1 LNKTNIK
8 TLIYILILFA
18 IIVFVAVA
26 LSLKDNKN
34 KTTINTNVV
43 VDSDLVLKYNR
54 GEWTNLYS
62 IDDIA
67 MEKFKV
73 YRKNSYVGEY
83 KITETN
89 NKYYFFDDDYESIK
103 IKSPYIAFSKKSNMA
118 IKKYKKQEFDD
129 NDYNIIDRYLRKIKV
144 SYSGDYSVQEKYETN
159 LNNNDTK
166 DYIYILSNQ
175 LYSDEVFYI
184 IFAKIDNKYVTI
196 NKQVNEEKINSYNL
210 GWILST
216 SSSSYND
223 ILLSETKF
231 EAKEYSLYRYS
242 RGEYKKVIPK
252 V

>member
-1 LNKTNIK
+1 MNKTNIK

-89 NKYYFFDDDYESIK
+89 NKYYFFFLCYTL
-103 IKSPYIAFSKKSNMA
+103 
-118 IKKYKKQEFDD
+118 
-129 NDYNIIDRYLRKIKV
+129 LRNYP
-144 SYSGDYSVQEKYETN
+144 SLASRA
-159 LNNNDTK
+159 
-166 DYIYILSNQ
+166 
-175 LYSDEVFYI
+175 VF
-184 IFAKIDNKYVTI
+184 
-196 NKQVNEEKINSYNL
+196 
-210 GWILST
+210 
-216 SSSSYND
+216 
-223 ILLSETKF
+223 
-231 EAKEYSLYRYS
+231 
-242 RGEYKKVIPK
+242 
-252 V
+252 